1 MLTSKFSGGALLI
14 AVLAACGGGRSDA
27 SESAPQQARALGNAS
42 QVNQYS
48 AGDQQAPAAAGDAAG
63 NVVVAWDSV
72 GQDGSLSGIYARRLD
87 SAGNALGNE
96 FRVNTRTDNRQI
108 LPAVAMSPDGRFAV
122 AWNSNGVNGVGL
134 GIYVQRYAADG
145 TPQGGEIEV
154 AVSGEYS
161 IQPGAGVAMDPQG
174 NFIVLWADR
183 RIPGGFS
190 SLDTRTVQ
198 VQRYSADGSPK
209 GGPVTVEASSFPTV
223 RNPTATMDAAG
234 NFVVAWVQ
242 GPSGV
247 SKSQVFARRIFASG
261 LPRGFAFRVSENN
274 AQVSDVDRARI
285 AGNDAGAFVVV
296 WEPLALDA
304 SSSGA
309 WLRVYNAAGQALRS
323 GFRAGTNGEI
333 RRHPTVS
340 MNAGGFVVAG
350 HGNGVWAQ
358 RYDLQGNRIGTDFR
372 PDTSGAP
379 YTQLFGV
386 PVLDSHGG
394 LTLVW
399 QDWQQDGDG
408 RGISS
413 RRYAAP

>member
-1 MLTSKFSGGALLI
+1 MQTGRITAGMLLAT
-14 AVLAACGGGRSDA
+14 VLVACGSGRSDA
-27 SESAPQQARALGNAS
+27 AQAAGFEARALGSATR
-42 QVNQYS
+42 VNQYTAS
-48 AGDQQAPAAAGDAAG
+48 DQQLPAAAGDGAG
-63 NVVVAWDSV
+63 NSVVAWDSF

-87 SAGNALGNE
+87 AAGNPLGAE
-96 FRVNTRTDNRQI
+96 FRVNTRSDNRQTN
-108 LPAVAMSPDGRFAV
+108 PAVAMSADGRFVV

-134 GIYVQRYAADG
+134 GIFAQRYAADG

-161 IQPGAGVAMDPQG
+161 IQPGVGLAMDPQG

-190 SLDTRTVQ
+190 SLDTRTIQ
-198 VQRYSADGSPK
+198 AQRYGPEGLAK
-209 GGPVTVEASSFPTV
+209 GGPVTVESSVFPTV

-247 SKSQVFARRIFASG
+247 SKSQVFARRMAASG
-261 LPRGFAFRVSENN
+261 LPRAAAFRVTENSD
-274 AQVSDVDRARI
+274 QVSDVDRARI
-285 AGNDAGAFVVV
+285 AGNDAGAFVIV
-296 WEPLALDA
+296 WEPLANDA
-304 SSSGA
+304 GSSGA
-309 WLRVYNAAGQALRS
+309 YLRVYDGSGRALRS

-333 RRHPTVS
+333 RRHPSAS
-340 MNAGGFVVAG
+340 MNGSGFVVAG
-350 HGNGVWAQ
+350 HNDGVWAQ
-358 RYDLQGNRIGTDFR
+358 RYDLQGNRIGSDFR

-379 YTQLFGV
+379 FTQLFGI

-408 RGISS
+408 RGISV
-413 RRYAAP
+413 RRYAP